1 MVDVVCLFVCLILIF
16 ISLGFF
22 FFFLAYTTW
31 SSLTNVCLANV
42 IKVVNLYE
50 CISTMSMVS

>member
-16 ISLGFF
+16 ISLG